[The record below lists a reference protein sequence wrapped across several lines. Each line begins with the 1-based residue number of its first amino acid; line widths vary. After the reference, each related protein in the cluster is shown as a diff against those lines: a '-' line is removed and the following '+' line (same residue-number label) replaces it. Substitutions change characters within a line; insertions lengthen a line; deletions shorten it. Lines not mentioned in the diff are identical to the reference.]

1 MKRGGFVMKMRKN
14 TYLKNE
20 NDLQLFITYL
30 KHGYSLQETIIYFPN
45 IAKKLD
51 ESFIKGES
59 FEAIIYECLP
69 KYLQNDFKLFLKVL
83 PLELAIEA
91 AMKRKSIHRILLKD
105 FRNKCAYPL
114 FLFIFAFSL
123 LQLFSRIVV
132 PLMLSSFTMIDT
144 NHMIYFVYGMDI
156 LCTLILFVSFIMMM
170 ICILCINAN
179 IRKFIILKGAK
190 HIKIIRV
197 YISLMLATYMIPFV
211 SKGLS
216 TIDIF
221 LHMQECESLWM
232 KYIASKIHEYLLEG
246 HSYQNVYRLM
256 NCFDND
262 WQQCVQRGIALANLE
277 AMIQFYLDLAQK
289 KLINAMRKLTIVIQV
304 SAYLFIAMLVLF
316 VFQIMLLPLSILE
329 TI

>member
-1 MKRGGFVMKMRKN
+1 
-14 TYLKNE
+14 
-20 NDLQLFITYL
+20 
-30 KHGYSLQETIIYFPN
+30 
-45 IAKKLD
+45 
-51 ESFIKGES
+51 
-59 FEAIIYECLP
+59 
-69 KYLQNDFKLFLKVL
+69 
-83 PLELAIEA
+83 
-91 AMKRKSIHRILLKD
+91 
-105 FRNKCAYPL
+105 
-114 FLFIFAFSL
+114 
-123 LQLFSRIVV
+123 
-132 PLMLSSFTMIDT
+132 
-144 NHMIYFVYGMDI
+144 
-156 LCTLILFVSFIMMM
+156 
-170 ICILCINAN
+170 
-179 IRKFIILKGAK
+179 
-190 HIKIIRV
+190 
-197 YISLMLATYMIPFV
+197 MLATYMIPFV

-232 KYIASKIHEYLLEG
+232 KYIASKIHELLLEG